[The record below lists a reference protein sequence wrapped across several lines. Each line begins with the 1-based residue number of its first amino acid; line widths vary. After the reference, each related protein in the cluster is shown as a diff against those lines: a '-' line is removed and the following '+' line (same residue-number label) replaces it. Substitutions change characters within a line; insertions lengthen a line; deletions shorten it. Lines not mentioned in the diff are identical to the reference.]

1 MKRILLM
8 VAYNILLVPIFWFK
22 LCYYAK
28 HVEKYTEEERYALL
42 RFIDRRAIKG
52 GRITIDIHGQE
63 NYPKESGFMMFP
75 NHQGLFDVLAIMQT
89 CEKPFS
95 VVMKKEVQ
103 NVPFLKQVFACM
115 KAYAID
121 REDVRQSMK
130 VIQQVAKE
138 VQSGRNYLIFPEGTR
153 SKGGVMHPMQA
164 GSMQPAFMAK
174 ACIVPI
180 VLKNSYDYMDVMKHK
195 GTFHIHILKP
205 LYYEDYKPLKA
216 EGVTVQLQ
224 EEMQRVLDEA

>member
-1 MKRILLM
+1 M
-8 VAYNILLVPIFWFK
+8 
-22 LCYYAK
+22 
-28 HVEKYTEEERYALL
+28 
-42 RFIDRRAIKG
+42 IDRGSAIHML
-52 GRITIDIHGQE
+52 RE
-63 NYPKESGFMMFP
+63 
-75 NHQGLFDVLAIMQT
+75 AARR
-89 CEKPFS
+89 
-95 VVMKKEVQ
+95 
-103 NVPFLKQVFACM
+103 LK
-115 KAYAID
+115 
-121 REDVRQSMK
+121 
-130 VIQQVAKE
+130 AKD
-138 VQSGRNYLIFPEGTR
+138 NLLIFPEGTR

>member
-1 MKRILLM
+1 MYILRSL
-8 VAYNILLVPIFWFK
+8 YLLWLIPRSW
-22 LCYYAK
+22 
-28 HVEKYTEEERYALL
+28 
-42 RFIDRRAIKG
+42 IDA
-52 GRITIDIHGQE
+52 
-63 NYPKESGFMMFP
+63 
-75 NHQGLFDVLAIMQT
+75 VLVRK
-89 CEKPFS
+89 KPFA
-95 VVMKKEVQ
+95 Q
-103 NVPFLKQVFACM
+103 RYACM
-115 KAYAID
+115 KKWSERLLSHYRVTLDVQFQEQLPKDQPILFVCNHQSEFDMLLQMAVLDLPFTFISKKENEKVPYVAAWSKTLEVILFD
-121 REDVRQSMK
+121 REDRGSAIHMLREAARRLK
-130 VIQQVAKE
+130 AKD
-138 VQSGRNYLIFPEGTR
+138 N
-153 SKGGVMHPMQA
+153 PMQA